1 MNRNNQEE
9 KKKSER
15 QIYNSNRINFYSTP
29 YFGPIYEDRNNNV
42 IRNYHGVNSG
52 EKRYQNYIPNNN
64 HFYRPNYFNRKIY
77 NSNHRAYYLGDFK
90 NSFIDNKTFEERVK
104 LENEKE
110 LENSII
116 DKIENAFFGQVS
128 REEIFNIIRSLI
140 IMPSLTIFEAM
151 ILIYRQVKIYQSLAY
166 YKINKHKSISLDED
180 IYENKYPE
188 EFSLTAL
195 NKIIEEYKVNKNERK
210 NNNVD
215 ENSNFFYIDEK
226 IDKRRTIHKNQDGIY
241 NYLPIKDCNIFEQK
255 NFENLEIFAKNENEI
270 NYHPLFYKT
279 IMCNSCQI
287 KKDNNNFLSNI
298 LCPYSHDIQNEFRII
313 YDYKDNSICELMNAL
328 SKSKLFNFQNYL
340 NYIPKN

>member
-151 ILIYRQVKIYQSLAY
+151 NLIYRQVKIYQSLTY
-166 YKINKHKSISLDED
+166 YKINKDKSISLDED

-287 KKDNNNFLSNI
+287 KIDKNI
-298 LCPYSHDIQNEFRII
+298 IL
-313 YDYKDNSICELMNAL
+313 
-328 SKSKLFNFQNYL
+328 
-340 NYIPKN
+340 